1 MSYLPHVSKGKGK
14 RKKIY
19 VSKRIFLYS
28 TIRTRIYIAKLE
40 NIPSGIISRVP
51 LPPCATVVDD
61 WFLAHMDGRSV
72 VNTTPPVLVVAF
84 EIILMH
90 IIIYFKKIHGH

>member
-1 MSYLPHVSKGKGK
+1 M
-14 RKKIY
+14 
-19 VSKRIFLYS
+19 
-28 TIRTRIYIAKLE
+28 E

-61 WFLAHMDGRSV
+61 WFLAHMDGRSL

-90 IIIYFKKIHGH
+90 IIIYFKKIHGHWILTAYAVIANISSFWYKHTKQVNLW